1 MLAVRVIDGRK
12 VSDLDHLMVEN
23 SDFKGHFNGCN
34 CRTQRS
40 SPFLSQNLLSADMSD
55 KVFGYLLC
63 LLSDNFGCLL
73 APRFLSRVLFM
84 MSGILEGLV
93 LHGEIVHEI
102 GVRERKFRI
111 HQKLHSCDK
120 PSISRI
126 LVA

>member
-1 MLAVRVIDGRK
+1 
-12 VSDLDHLMVEN
+12 MVEN

-34 CRTQRS
+34 CRTQKP
-40 SPFLSQNLLSADMSD
+40 SPFLSQNLLLADMLD

-63 LLSDNFGCLL
+63 LLLVSDNVGCLL

-84 MSGILEGLV
+84 MWGILEGLV

-126 LVA
+126 LVV